1 MGKYLFGETVY
12 STGHEAW
19 QRILQKA
26 HAAKL
31 RPMCVCLPE
40 GSRSAMYV
48 AHAHGAYVLKRMPD
62 TGCLHA
68 AYCEHYEPPPELS
81 GLGQVAGTA
90 IREQPD
96 SNTTALSLDFALT
109 KGRSRVPGVVS
120 DVEHESVRADG
131 TKLTLRGLLH
141 YLWDEAGLTR
151 WTPAM
156 AGKRSWFVVRR
167 EMLSAASSKIAKG
180 KPLADLL
187 FLPETFFSEKMDEI
201 KRRQVESLSRLARQS
216 NDRML
221 FIGEVKGIDEARFGK
236 SLVVKHLPDLKLMM
250 SDDLHR
256 HLQNRFAHQ
265 LQLWGQFDSTQLMV
279 AATVSRSP
287 QGIYAVEAACLMNV
301 NNQWIPFESAFEL
314 ELLDR
319 LHASARRF
327 TKGLRYNLSSDKP
340 LASVVASDT
349 GDVSVAMFVVPQE
362 LTTQYDST
370 IDAVS
375 DEGRLG
381 VWRWNAGLEAL
392 PELPVRRAG
401 SQERP

>member
-1 MGKYLFGETVY
+1 
-12 STGHEAW
+12 
-19 QRILQKA
+19 
-26 HAAKL
+26 
-31 RPMCVCLPE
+31 
-40 GSRSAMYV
+40 MYV

-96 SNTTALSLDFALT
+96 SNTTALSLDFPLT

-156 AGKRSWFVVRR
+156 SGKRSWFVVRR
-167 EMLSAASSKIAKG
+167 EILSAASSKIAKG

-187 FLPETFFSEKMDEI
+187 FLPETFFSEKMAEI
-201 KRRQVESLSRLARQS
+201 KRRQVESLARLARQS

-287 QGIYAVEAACLMNV
+287 QGVYAVEAACLMNV
-301 NNQWIPFESAFEL
+301 NSQWIPFESAFEL

-319 LHASARRF
+319 LHALARRF
-327 TKGLRYNLSSDKP
+327 TKGLRYNLSSDQP

-349 GDVSVAMFVVPQE
+349 GDVSVALFVVPQE

-370 IDAVS
+370 IDTVS
-375 DEGRLG
+375 NEGRLS

-392 PELPVRRAG
+392 PELPIRHAG